1 MWSTLQPLADVFYP
15 RLCLACSRN
24 LHQHERDLC
33 WQCLH
38 RLPRTHY
45 HRMPDNPLERLF
57 WGRTQVRAVTSL
69 LFFTKNGITQNLLHR
84 LKYSGQQ
91 EVGVKLGNLLGR
103 ELQQEERFKSSSLVI
118 PVPLHPKKMQLRGY
132 NQSALL
138 ARGMAESLRLPVAER
153 LLQRSQFTESQTRK
167 GRFERWEN
175 VAEAFY
181 CPQPEL
187 LAGKVVLLVDDVL
200 TTGATLEACARPLQ
214 SAGAVV
220 LMATL
225 ACSLR

>member
-1 MWSTLQPLADVFYP
+1 MWSTFQPLADIFYP

-24 LHQHERDLC
+24 LHAHERELC
-33 WQCLH
+33 WTCLH

-91 EVGVKLGNLLGR
+91 EVGVKLGRLLGR
-103 ELQQEERFKSSSLVI
+103 ELLNEERFAASALVI

-138 ARGMAESLRLPVAER
+138 ARGLAESMQLPTGED
-153 LLQRSQFTESQTRK
+153 LLQRGLFTESQTRK
-167 GRFERWEN
+167 GRLERWEN
-175 VAEAFY
+175 VADAFY
-181 CPQPEL
+181 CPQPEK
-187 LAGKVVLLVDDVL
+187 LAGKAVLLVDDVL